1 MTSSKP
7 LRIFHILSNP
17 NFGGIEGMLAKVIP
31 LVNTDKY
38 DMRIVNM
45 RNESRAYEL
54 WDKAGLRYHKL
65 PTPSKL
71 LLDGVYG
78 LAKLLRH
85 EKVDVVEIHGLR
97 ANIIGRLAATFA
109 GVPIIL
115 TSTLSTDDWR
125 KWYHVWLDR
134 LTSWTVNGWI
144 PNSNA
149 CKQSL
154 IEREKFC
161 DKKIH
166 VIYDGI
172 DISYWTRTPKKT
184 SFESLRSQW
193 DYSEKD
199 IIFATIANLRP
210 DKGIHFL
217 IEAISSILKKH
228 ENARFVVAGDDC
240 MGGQLQNKAREL
252 GVDHAIKF
260 LGFRKDIKEIYESVD
275 AVILPSLREGLPI
288 CLIEAMSMELPVI
301 ATAVS
306 GTPEL
311 VDDGITGILVPPKDP
326 EAISKAVNKICSDLE
341 IYKQKGVAG
350 RKRVCDLFTI
360 ERMIEQL
367 LEYYQ
372 YQFNSHTDTFFEEL

>member
-1 MTSSKP
+1 MSSSKP

-17 NFGGIEGMLAKVIP
+17 MVGGIEGMLVKVIP
-31 LVNTDKY
+31 LVDPDKY

-45 RNESRAYEL
+45 RNESKAYEL
-54 WDKAGLRYHKL
+54 WDKAGVRYHKL
-65 PTPSKL
+65 PTPGKL
-71 LLDGVYG
+71 LLDRVYG
-78 LAKLLRH
+78 LAKLLRQ

-134 LTSWTVNGWI
+134 LTGWAVNGWI
-144 PNSNA
+144 PNSKA

-154 IEREKFC
+154 IEREKLC

-172 DISYWTRTPKKT
+172 DISCWTRNPQKT
-184 SFESLRSQW
+184 SNKSLRSQW
-193 DYSEKD
+193 GYDED
-199 IIFATIANLRP
+199 IIFATIANLRL
-210 DKGIHFL
+210 DKGVQFL
-217 IEAISSILKKH
+217 IEAIPLILKKH
-228 ENARFVVAGDDC
+228 GNSRFVIAGGDW
-240 MGGQLQNKAREL
+240 MGGKLQNRAREL
-252 GVDHAIKF
+252 RIDYAVKF
-260 LGFRKDIKEIYESVD
+260 LGFQKDIKEIYESVD

-311 VDDGITGILVPPKDP
+311 VEDGITGILVPPKDP
-326 EAISKAVNKICSDLE
+326 EAISNAVIEICSNIE
-341 IYKQKGVAG
+341 MHKQMGLAG
-350 RKRVCDLFTI
+350 RKRVCELFTI
-360 ERMIEQL
+360 ERMIEQH
-367 LEYYQ
+367 LEYYEC
-372 YQFNSHTDTFFEEL
+372 QFNSLAKHKH